1 MASNK
6 AAGPA
11 LRGAS
16 LADLKRLRHQ
26 AESQPHT
33 PLPARPS
40 RPAPAGAGALPGGK
54 AAEPS
59 ASAAELTGED
69 IALFRHAVRHVQPLS
84 QEKGRRVVLPPADTP
99 YDILQVRRDRATG
112 AQQKRPTPISDHYTP
127 ATLHHDD
134 SSFVRDR
141 HSIQLVKQLQQGR
154 WPPAATLD
162 LHGNT
167 LDQARERLDRF
178 LQSCIEHEIRCAR
191 IVHGKGYGS
200 KDGEPVLRTTLRR
213 WLTQIQAVQAY
224 AQCAESQGGA
234 GALDVLLR

>member
-6 AAGPA
+6 AADPA

-16 LADLKRLRHQ
+16 LADLKRLRRQ
-26 AESQPHT
+26 AETQPHKQS
-33 PLPARPS
+33 PAHPA
-40 RPAPAGAGALPGGK
+40 RPAPAGETALHGSK
-54 AAEPS
+54 TVESAAP
-59 ASAAELTGED
+59 AAELTNED

-84 QEKGRRVVLPPADTP
+84 PEKGRRVVLPPADTAH
-99 YDILQVRRDRATG
+99 DILRGRRERATG
-112 AQQKRPTPISDHYTP
+112 APLKRPTPVSDHYTP
-127 ATLHHDD
+127 ATLHQDD
-134 SSFVRDR
+134 SSFVRNR
-141 HSIQLVKQLQQGR
+141 HSIQLIKQLQQGR

-178 LQSCIEHEIRCAR
+178 LQSCIEHDIRCVR

-224 AQCAESQGGA
+224 AQCAEPQGGA